1 MAHPAD
7 TKRILLI
14 VLSLVLLCGSTTDV
28 LAGKQGNSKFVTVTG
43 SLEQAYAIGGE
54 TTGWILVLDTPLMV
68 GSQSLK
74 RVEVEPGG
82 RQMARFLDRRV
93 KIQGLLQKCS
103 GVERGWYWVLVITE
117 IQAIAAGK

>member
-1 MAHPAD
+1 VAPPPD
-7 TKRILLI
+7 TKRILLVVI
-14 VLSLVLLCGSTTDV
+14 FLVLFSGSASQV

-43 SLEQAYAIGGE
+43 NLEQALAIGGE
-54 TTGWILVLDTPLMV
+54 TTGWVLVLEAPLV
-68 GSQSLK
+68 VDSQSLK
-74 RVEVEPGG
+74 RIEVEAGG
-82 RQMARFLDRRV
+82 SQMARFLDRRV